1 MLGLKPLDV
10 GIEKKG
16 SDAVRER
23 EFQKKQAE
31 RAAVR
36 PKRPEGKETARQQ
49 AAQQQSGQQAAA
61 QASAETVTQAS
72 ASKIVHNQKVD
83 ARYAHYVAEQ
93 NNNRITADARTFV
106 LVVIS
111 ALMMAVNLK
120 SFVNQGDL
128 LPGGINGLSVLIQRV
143 SDTFFGIA
151 IPFSAISLPLNALP
165 ALLAFRTVGRK
176 FTIFSC
182 LCIVLMSFF
191 TDAIPSFAF
200 TADPLLIAVFG
211 GLINGTALSL
221 ALNAGA
227 STGGSDFIAMYF
239 SVKKGISTWN
249 YVLAFNA
256 CLILI
261 SGALFGMDS
270 ALYTIIFQFCQTQVL
285 NTLYKRYSK
294 KSVMIVT
301 DKPEEVSD
309 EIMAVTHHGT
319 TLWKAEGAYTHADH
333 YMIYAIV
340 SASDVQQMRRHV
352 RLVDEA
358 AFINVMSSD
367 AVTGRFY
374 LKPID

>member
-1 MLGLKPLDV
+1 M
-10 GIEKKG
+10 
-16 SDAVRER
+16 REQ
-23 EFQKKQAE
+23 EFQKRQAE
-31 RAAVR
+31 RAAAR
-36 PKRPEGKETARQQ
+36 PKRPGEQEQEP
-49 AAQQQSGQQAAA
+49 AAA
-61 QASAETVTQAS
+61 PASGS
-72 ASKIVHNQKVD
+72 GRKMLHNQKVD
-83 ARYAHYVAEQ
+83 ERYAHYVAEQ
-93 NNNRITADARTFV
+93 NNNRVTADARTLI

-120 SFVNQGDL
+120 SFINQGDL
-128 LPGGINGLSVLIQRV
+128 LPGGVNGLSVLIQRI
-143 SDTFFGIA
+143 SDTFFHVQ

-191 TDAIPSFAF
+191 TDAIPSFAI
-200 TADPLLIAVFG
+200 TEDPLLIAVFG
-211 GLINGTALSL
+211 GLVNGTALSL

-319 TLWKAEGAYTHADH
+319 TLWKAEGAYTHANH

-352 RLVDEA
+352 RMVDES